1 MPGMANGDFGF
12 LGFSSIP
19 IGLKLPSSSITPYL
33 FGLLTLNAK
42 TNPPFKS
49 FRDKISFSKSPPKKK
64 LSPKIRATFDFPIN
78 SLNFLFSSWSF
89 DKKNQIT

>member
-19 IGLKLPSSSITPYL
+19 IGLKLPSNWITPYL

-49 FRDKISFSKSPPKKK
+49 FLNKISFSKFPPKKK
-64 LSPKIRATFDFPIN
+64 LSPKIRVTFDFPIN
-78 SLNFLFSSWSF
+78 SLPMINASASPLG
-89 DKKNQIT
+89 